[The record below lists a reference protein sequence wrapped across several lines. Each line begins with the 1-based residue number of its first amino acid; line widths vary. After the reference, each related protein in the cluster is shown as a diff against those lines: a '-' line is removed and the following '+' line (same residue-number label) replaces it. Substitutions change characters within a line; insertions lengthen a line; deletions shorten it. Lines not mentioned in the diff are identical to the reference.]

1 MNWKELDK
9 TSGLVDNVQMDEWLT
24 HLGFSQKSIQTL
36 YNPCE
41 LHSPKLLDNCV
52 ELCEALQTHIKNNEK
67 IRIMGDYDMDG
78 VGATSILYLALSFIH
93 ARVDYDI
100 PHRIRNGY
108 GLCKEM
114 IDKALD
120 DNIKAILTCDNG
132 IACHEVID
140 YAREKGLYVYVTDH
154 HTPSSVL
161 PNANLI
167 VHPQIG
173 AYPFPYISG
182 AQVAYK
188 VASLLLDNSKALK
201 KKKGNLRK
209 YLLQLSALTIVSDV
223 MPIASADDAL
233 SQVNEN
239 RKWLMDGIKSIQTE
253 PDWHL
258 KMLMDYQEVNQETF
272 DEQSIGFSIA
282 PAINAVGRLHDAKLA
297 VDFLTTDNKEDARR
311 ACSFIVFLNEER
323 KDIKKQTM
331 ERIHLDE
338 STSVNFIA
346 QEGIHEGIIGILAGA
361 YMNENNKT
369 TLVMTDCM
377 VDGQKAWKG
386 SARGNSLINLYDTL
400 QDIDD
405 RKHLLYA
412 YGGHADAAGLTVLDE
427 NLEEFKQEFCE
438 SVEKQEQGK
447 VIEKTYVQ
455 IHNRKERLAFVE
467 EIKKLKPFGNGLPL
481 PIAKMSFNVSRI
493 DLYYKSNH
501 AKMTQYEMV
510 FDHGKKSFPALEL
523 WLFGG
528 LKNVKPICNEESF
541 TMSDNVQRIMERDNV
556 TENEAREIRAETY
569 QRKKDKK
576 ANVNYLIEVGY
587 TDFNGVGARYNV
599 LEVDKA

>member
-78 VGATSILYLALSFIH
+78 VGATSILYLALTFIH

-120 DNIKAILTCDNG
+120 DNIKAVLTCDNG
-132 IACHEVID
+132 IGCHEVID
-140 YAREKGLYVYVTDH
+140 YARENGLYVYVTDH

-201 KKKGNLRK
+201 KKKDNLRK

-239 RKWLMDGIKSIQTE
+239 RKWLKDGIKSIQTE

-361 YMNENNKT
+361 YMNENKKT

>member
-1 MNWKELDK
+1 
-9 TSGLVDNVQMDEWLT
+9 
-24 HLGFSQKSIQTL
+24 
-36 YNPCE
+36 
-41 LHSPKLLDNCV
+41 
-52 ELCEALQTHIKNNEK
+52 
-67 IRIMGDYDMDG
+67 
-78 VGATSILYLALSFIH
+78 
-93 ARVDYDI
+93 
-100 PHRIRNGY
+100 
-108 GLCKEM
+108 
-114 IDKALD
+114 
-120 DNIKAILTCDNG
+120 
-132 IACHEVID
+132 
-140 YAREKGLYVYVTDH
+140 
-154 HTPSSVL
+154 
-161 PNANLI
+161 
-167 VHPQIG
+167 
-173 AYPFPYISG
+173 
-182 AQVAYK
+182 
-188 VASLLLDNSKALK
+188 
-201 KKKGNLRK
+201 
-209 YLLQLSALTIVSDV
+209 
-223 MPIASADDAL
+223 
-233 SQVNEN
+233 
-239 RKWLMDGIKSIQTE
+239 
-253 PDWHL
+253 
-258 KMLMDYQEVNQETF
+258 
-272 DEQSIGFSIA
+272 
-282 PAINAVGRLHDAKLA
+282 
-297 VDFLTTDNKEDARR
+297 
-311 ACSFIVFLNEER
+311 
-323 KDIKKQTM
+323 
-331 ERIHLDE
+331 
-338 STSVNFIA
+338 
-346 QEGIHEGIIGILAGA
+346 
-361 YMNENNKT
+361 
-369 TLVMTDCM
+369 MTDCM

-587 TDFNGVGARYNV
+587 TDFNGVGPRYNV
-599 LEVDKA
+599 IEVDRA

>member
-1 MNWKELDK
+1 M
-9 TSGLVDNVQMDEWLT
+9 
-24 HLGFSQKSIQTL
+24 
-36 YNPCE
+36 
-41 LHSPKLLDNCV
+41 
-52 ELCEALQTHIKNNEK
+52 
-67 IRIMGDYDMDG
+67 
-78 VGATSILYLALSFIH
+78 
-93 ARVDYDI
+93 
-100 PHRIRNGY
+100 
-108 GLCKEM
+108 
-114 IDKALD
+114 
-120 DNIKAILTCDNG
+120 
-132 IACHEVID
+132 
-140 YAREKGLYVYVTDH
+140 
-154 HTPSSVL
+154 
-161 PNANLI
+161 
-167 VHPQIG
+167 
-173 AYPFPYISG
+173 
-182 AQVAYK
+182 
-188 VASLLLDNSKALK
+188 DNSKALK
-201 KKKGNLRK
+201 KKKDNLRK

-223 MPIASADDAL
+223 MPIASADDDL

-323 KDIKKQTM
+323 KDIKKQTI

-587 TDFNGVGARYNV
+587 TDFNGVGPRYNV
-599 LEVDKA
+599 LEVDRA